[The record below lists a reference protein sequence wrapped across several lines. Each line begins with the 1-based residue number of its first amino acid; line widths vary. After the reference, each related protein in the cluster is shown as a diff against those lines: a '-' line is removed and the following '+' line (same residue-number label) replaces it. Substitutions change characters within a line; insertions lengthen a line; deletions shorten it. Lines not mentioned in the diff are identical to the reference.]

1 MTTMHISPRAQELPF
16 GLDRLFS
23 QLRFRLSLRNISLFG
38 VIIVVALI
46 AFELFNFS
54 TTEFA
59 LNDLL
64 GNLTFIG
71 LRWSTILALAFC
83 GMDFAGIAKLLTFDN
98 KKTHSFEI
106 WYLLGAWLLA
116 ATMNA
121 MLSWWSVSLALIS
134 HEGLGNEV
142 LGRDVLISTVPFFV
156 AALVVLLRILIIG
169 TLTLSGTSI
178 FLNRT
183 DTPEK
188 PAADRE
194 IKSNTGFGSNGAQT
208 RDQRKNYPS
217 APGASRLPTRSPM
230 TARAA
235 HRR

>member
-1 MTTMHISPRAQELPF
+1 MTTMHISPEAQKLPF
-16 GLDRLFS
+16 GLDRVFS
-23 QLRFRLSLRNISLFG
+23 RFQVRRILKNISLFG

-64 GNLTFIG
+64 GDLTFLG

-83 GMDFAGIAKLLTFDN
+83 GMDFAGIAKLLTFDS
-98 KKTHSFEI
+98 KVTRSFEI

-142 LGRDVLISTVPFFV
+142 LGRDVLISTVPIFV

-169 TLTLSGTSI
+169 TLTLAGTSI
-178 FLNRT
+178 FLSKEDAPDEPVRSRDVKSRGNSGSSI
-183 DTPEK
+183 PQ
-188 PAADRE
+188 PAEAR
-194 IKSNTGFGSNGAQT
+194 N
-208 RDQRKNYPS
+208 NYPS
-217 APGASRLPTRSPM
+217 APAASRLPTRSPM
-230 TARAA
+230 TAKSA
-235 HRR
+235 RRR

>member
-1 MTTMHISPRAQELPF
+1 MHLSPEAQKLPF

-23 QLRFRLSLRNISLFG
+23 RFQVRRILKNISLFG
-38 VIIVVALI
+38 VIIVVALV

-64 GNLTFIG
+64 GDLTFLG

-83 GMDFAGIAKLLTFDN
+83 GMDFAGIAKLLTFDS
-98 KKTHSFEI
+98 KESRSFEI

-142 LGRDVLISTVPFFV
+142 LGRDVLISTVPIFV

-169 TLTLSGTSI
+169 TLTLAGSSI
-178 FLNRT
+178 FLSKEDTLEEPVRSREVKSRRT
-183 DTPEK
+183 SGSSSPQSAE
-188 PAADRE
+188 AR
-194 IKSNTGFGSNGAQT
+194 KS
-208 RDQRKNYPS
+208 YPS
-217 APGASRLPTRSPM
+217 APAASRLPTRSPM
-230 TARAA
+230 TAKSA
-235 HRR
+235 RRR